1 MPHVSAREPAGR
13 GGRPARDVADLITV
27 GEVTR
32 PSGVHGA
39 VRVLPVTD
47 FPDHLL
53 ALREVTLVQGQTGRP
68 ARVER
73 AERAGRFVVMKFAG
87 IDSPRDARALVGATL
102 RIPPEDAHPLP
113 PGQFYIFQI
122 VGLRVRTPDGHLLGE
137 VVEVLRTGHND
148 VYAVRPQAGPVLL
161 LPAVAGVIERIDL
174 AAGEIVACPPEWT

>member
-1 MPHVSAREPAGR
+1 MRSRERARRGSAPA
-13 GGRPARDVADLITV
+13 PDVADLIIV

-32 PSGVHGA
+32 PAGLLGA

-53 ALREVTLVQGQTGRP
+53 ALRDVTLVCGASARP

-87 IDSPRDARALVGATL
+87 IDTPEQAQALRGATL
-102 RIPPEDAHPLP
+102 RIPPADAHPLP

-122 VGLRVRTPDGHLLGE
+122 VGLRVRMPDGRTLGE
-137 VVEVLRTGHND
+137 VVEVLRTGAHD
-148 VYAVRPQAGPVLL
+148 VYVVRPPDGPEIL
-161 LPAVAGVIERIDL
+161 LPAHSDVIERIDL
-174 AAGEIVACPPEWT
+174 AAGEIIARPPEWA